1 MVVKPYPLTNI
12 TPATI
17 TEPGQVVLV
26 SIHSYV
32 AGVVAEKIA
41 QQMAQ
46 AAKQQVLDSRVKKL
60 GIKFFL
66 KPLSHV

>member
-1 MVVKPYPLTNI
+1 MVVKPHPLTNI

-17 TEPGQVVLV
+17 TEPGLVVLV

-41 QQMAQ
+41 SQMAQ

-60 GIKFFL
+60 VRGSL
-66 KPLSHV
+66 Y